1 MMSLSIILPINI
13 RKHRQKD
20 RTLRAIDYFKYR
32 IQLCLSLL
40 LMLVVALVLV
50 ALSAEEIPPYYE
62 GCVTVSVLVHYFTLV
77 SVLFMAAEAIL
88 VFRKTITPLKLITT
102 KYHIIAF
109 TICWC
114 M

>member
-1 MMSLSIILPINI
+1 MMTLSIMLKINI

-20 RTLRAIDYFKYR
+20 RTLHEIDYYKYR
-32 IQLCLSLL
+32 IQLCVSLL
-40 LMLVVALVLV
+40 LMLVVALVFV
-50 ALSAEEIPPYYE
+50 ALSAEEATPYYE

-77 SVLFMAAEAIL
+77 SVLLMAAEAIL

-102 KYHIIAF
+102 KYHIVVF

-114 M
+114 T